1 MKKPIIGI
9 LGGICSGKSSVAQEF
24 AKLGCDVI
32 DADRIV
38 HELLDTAQIKKEVV
52 NYFGPSILNSKGSI
66 NHNILA
72 NEAFSSQEKLAQ
84 LNDIIHPLVLGR
96 VEELIK
102 QYNETLG
109 VKAIVL
115 DMPLLMEVGWEKK
128 CDVLIFVACDYDERL
143 KRAKKKALLDEKQLK
158 VKENFQIS
166 LDKKIDIADNTVN
179 NNSGFSA
186 LAKQVSDIFS
196 YIMGNG

>member
-52 NYFGPSILNSKGSI
+52 NYFGPSILNSEGSI

-72 NEAFSSQEKLAQ
+72 NEAFSSQKKLAQ

-158 VKENFQIS
+158 VRENFQIS